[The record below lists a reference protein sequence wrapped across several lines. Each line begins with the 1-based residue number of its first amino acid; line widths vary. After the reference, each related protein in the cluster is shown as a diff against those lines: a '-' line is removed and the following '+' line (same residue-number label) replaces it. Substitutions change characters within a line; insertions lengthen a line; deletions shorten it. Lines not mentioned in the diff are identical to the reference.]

1 MIIMKKIR
9 NALLNI
15 IWGAGY
21 IAMGNKVLGIGLLA
35 VLPFLHWPLIIGN
48 WAIYLTYPYILVL
61 IGHIILTTTFVV
73 DAYTRTSDQS
83 NNQEEE

>member
-1 MIIMKKIR
+1 MKKIR

-21 IAMGNKVLGIGLLA
+21 IAMGNKVLGIGLLVA
-35 VLPFLHWPLIIGN
+35 LPLLHWPLLIGN
-48 WAIYLTYPYILVL
+48 WSIYLSYPFILVL

-73 DAYTRTSDQS
+73 DAYRRTQDRS
-83 NNQEEE
+83 NIEEEE

>member
-1 MIIMKKIR
+1 MVIMKKIR

-35 VLPFLHWPLIIGN
+35 VFPFLHWPLIIGN

>member
-21 IAMGNKVLGIGLLA
+21 IAMGNKVLGIGLLV
-35 VLPFLHWPLIIGN
+35 VLPFLHWPLLIGN
-48 WAIYLTYPYILVL
+48 WVIYLTYPYILVL
-61 IGHIILTTTFVV
+61 IGHIILTTTFVA
-73 DAYTRTSDQS
+73 DAYTRTSND
-83 NNQEEE
+83 QEEE